1 VTRLADRI
9 RAVLGTPGGIGP
21 GLLQP
26 EQPSVAHT
34 SHEAPSTRSKS
45 ENGPEAVLGGAWRQV
60 GDFSCFVIEN
70 RLEPADTFGDEALG
84 PDVSRLEDARDE
96 AGLLIGAPVHAPFI
110 FFDLETT
117 GLSGG
122 AGTYAFLVGCGW
134 FEGTGAFLTRQ
145 YMLVR
150 LADESSLLNSVALEL
165 AHAGLLVSF
174 NGKSFDASL
183 LESRFLYH
191 RLDWFGARL
200 PHLDMLHVAR
210 RFWGS
215 GATSATTRAE
225 QRAALRMPASGESH
239 EPGCSLLALERH
251 ILGTCRRGDVPGF
264 EIPSRY
270 FHFLRTGDARF
281 LRSVLEHNRF
291 DLLTLAKLTMRV
303 LELVRLGPNHARYP
317 REALALARTYARAG
331 LDTRAKA
338 AYERVIELSGL
349 PSGFGPHLDALRA
362 LARASRR
369 SRRFDEAAD
378 YWQQILDIGACPE
391 DRASEASEALAIHH
405 EHRIRD
411 LASAQAFALRS
422 LKKDA
427 HPTWNEAV
435 RHRLARIQRKMK
447 DLQFEASSLNFAEA
461 SDAGFEA

>member
-9 RAVLGTPGGIGP
+9 RAILGTPGGRGP
-21 GLLQP
+21 GLLSSQ
-26 EQPSVAHT
+26 EPSNPHNT
-34 SHEAPSTRSKS
+34 HEAPGAPSKNG
-45 ENGPEAVLGGAWRQV
+45 NGPEAVLGGEWRQV
-60 GDFSCFVIEN
+60 GDFSCFVVEN
-70 RLEPADTFGDEALG
+70 RLEPADTFCDEAIG
-84 PDVSRLEDARDE
+84 PDVSRLEDARHA

-165 AHAGLLVSF
+165 APAGLLVSF

-210 RFWGS
+210 RFWGGG
-215 GATSATTRAE
+215 GAPTTTRAE
-225 QRAALRMPASGESH
+225 QRSALRTTASGESH

-251 ILGTCRRGDVPGF
+251 ILGTCRRGDVAGF

-270 FHFLRTGDARF
+270 FHFLRTGDTSS
-281 LRSVLEHNRF
+281 LRSVLEHNRL
-291 DLLTLAKLTMRV
+291 DLLTLGKLTMRV
-303 LELVRLGPNHARYP
+303 MELVRLGPNHASHP

-331 LDTRAKA
+331 LDARAKA

-362 LARASRR
+362 LARTSRR

-411 LASAQAFALRS
+411 LATAQAFALRS

-427 HPTWNEAV
+427 HPTWNGAV

-447 DLQFEASSLNFAEA
+447 DLQFETSSLNFAEA